1 MAALRDPTK
10 SRAVIGFSLVL
21 TAVFAAEALTGF
33 ALARTL
39 ALVPQELVAAIDT
52 LATDPA
58 SVDAWLT
65 IGTVFST
72 VLVHGDAMHL
82 AFNLA
87 YFWFFGTLLSQVAGD
102 RWVLLGLLICS
113 IASAA
118 AFVVHH
124 VEGPPTLVIGASG
137 AISGVAGLY
146 VLLAFRWDIPWAM
159 AWPLA
164 RPIPPLHA
172 ALVAIVAVGM
182 DLYVLR
188 SGGGGGV
195 AVDAHVGGFAGGL
208 LLGAVLTSF
217 FPTWERFRI
226 SRAGRGAHGP

>member
-1 MAALRDPTK
+1 MRDPTK
-10 SRAVIGFSLVL
+10 SRAVIGVSLAL
-21 TAVFAAEALTGF
+21 SAVFAAEALTGF
-33 ALARTL
+33 ELARTF
-39 ALVPQELVAAIDT
+39 ALVPQELVRAIET
-52 LATDPA
+52 LGSQPD
-58 SVDAWLT
+58 SMDAWLT

-72 VLVHGDAMHL
+72 VLVHGDVMHL
-82 AFNLA
+82 AFNIA

-102 RWVLLGLLICS
+102 RWVLFGLLVS
-113 IASAA
+113 SVASAA
-118 AFVVHH
+118 AFVIHH

-146 VLLAFRWDIPWAM
+146 VLLSFRWEIPWAM

-164 RPIPPLHA
+164 RPVPPLHA

-188 SGGGGGV
+188 AGGGGGV
-195 AVDAHVGGFAGGL
+195 AVDAHLGGFAGGL

-217 FPTWERFRI
+217 FPTWERFRR
-226 SRAGRGAHGP
+226 SWVGRGAHGP